1 MERKCKQRRL
11 TISPMSKKQATSDQI
26 IEHRKKKTNDVGNP
40 VSWLGQVEKCRG
52 INR

>member
-1 MERKCKQRRL
+1 
-11 TISPMSKKQATSDQI
+11 MSKNKQPLNQI